1 MLLFF
6 SYLIG
11 KDVFKLN
18 DNVFEDLKK
27 QAPLYTIYG
36 YIF

>member
-6 SYLIG
+6 TYLIG
-11 KDVFKLN
+11 KVFFKLN
-18 DNVFEDLKK
+18 DNVFEALKK